1 MLNIHKGGN
10 NMRKIKQW
18 LANHIIIVIISI
30 CLVLLIINSLIENFS
45 VKEANLE
52 GTVISCSEVYEV
64 HSYTPVRDSNIRN
77 NYSKCFEVAI
87 IADDRILFTAHT
99 SHSYEINSR
108 VDVLRREEHNEI
120 LYLLAD

>member
-1 MLNIHKGGN
+1 
-10 NMRKIKQW
+10 MRKVQQW
-18 LANHIIIVIISI
+18 FKKHIIIII
-30 CLVLLIINSLIENFS
+30 CCVAVVLLIISSFSEKFS

-52 GTVISCSEVYEV
+52 GTVISCSEV

-120 LYLLAD
+120 LYLLVD